1 MARRRI
7 LLTRAFWLV
16 LLFSFAASAN
26 AQSSDPW
33 QATNQHI
40 FRFNDYFDQLLVKP
54 VARTYTLFIPR
65 VARQGVGNFFSN
77 IDDINVFVN
86 NLLQLK
92 LGEAASDSGRFLINS
107 TIGAAGIFD
116 FATGFGLAK
125 HEEDFG
131 QTLGRWGVGS
141 GPYVILP
148 VFGAS
153 NLRDS
158 FGLVLDTMFNPIQYH
173 EDQSL
178 KFSMFLLR
186 ETDSR
191 AGLLALDDLITGD
204 RYLFVRE
211 AYIQRREF
219 LVSDGASPTKL
230 RENVTSPNGTT
241 FAALQVLESN
251 YLETIIKK
259 AMRAARDRSQELS

>member
-1 MARRRI
+1 VRVF
-7 LLTRAFWLV
+7 LLV
-16 LLFSFAASAN
+16 LSLLCVTSVH
-26 AQSSDPW
+26 AQNSDPW
-33 QATNQHI
+33 QTTNERI

-54 VARTYTLFIPR
+54 VARTYTLFVPR
-65 VARQGVGNFFSN
+65 IARQGVGNFFSN

-92 LGEAASDSGRFLINS
+92 LQDAASDSGRFVINS
-107 TIGAAGIFD
+107 TLGIAGIFD
-116 FATGFGLAK
+116 FATGFGLEK

-141 GPYVILP
+141 GPYVMLP

-158 FGLVLDTMFNPIQYH
+158 VGLAMDTLFNPIQYS
-173 EDQSL
+173 EQEEL
-178 KFSMFLLR
+178 KLSVFMLR
-186 ETDSR
+186 EIDSR

-204 RYLFVRE
+204 RYLFIRE

-219 LVSDGASPTKL
+219 LVSDG
-230 RENVTSPNGTT
+230 
-241 FAALQVLESN
+241 QVED
-251 YLETIIKK
+251 EFG
-259 AMRAARDRSQELS
+259 DF

>member
-1 MARRRI
+1 MSSTDLVIRHMLPI
-7 LLTRAFWLV
+7 RALWLV
-16 LLFSFAASAN
+16 LVVVLASPASAQN
-26 AQSSDPW
+26 PDPW
-33 QATNQHI
+33 QSTNQHI

-65 VARQGVGNFFSN
+65 FARQGVGNFFSN

-92 LGEAASDSGRFLINS
+92 LGDAASDSGRFLINS
-107 TIGAAGIFD
+107 TIGVVGIFD
-116 FATGFGLAK
+116 FATDFGLAK

-141 GPYVILP
+141 GPYVMLP

-153 NLRDS
+153 NVRDS
-158 FGLVLDTMFNPIQYH
+158 FGLVLDTLFNPIQYH
-173 EDQSL
+173 EDEKL

-204 RYLFVRE
+204 RYLFIRE

-219 LVSDGASPTKL
+219 LVSDG
-230 RENVTSPNGTT
+230 
-241 FAALQVLESN
+241 QVED
-251 YLETIIKK
+251 EFG
-259 AMRAARDRSQELS
+259 DF